1 MAGRQRTTFAK
12 LQKERAR
19 QEKQAAKR
27 ARRQGLVDPTAPAD
41 IEGEPMFTDEFGVQ
55 HFANGT
61 PTGELTSDSADD
73 TDAAATAPAE
83 SVPESPANP

>member
-27 ARRQGLVDPTAPAD
+27 ARRQGLVDPTRPAD

-55 HFANGT
+55 HYANGT
-61 PTGELTSDSADD
+61 PTGELTGDPADD
-73 TDAAATAPAE
+73 PEAAAAAPE
-83 SVPESPANP
+83 SAPESPANP

>member
-27 ARRQGLVDPTAPAD
+27 ARRQGLVDPTRPAD

-55 HFANGT
+55 HYANGT
-61 PTGELTSDSADD
+61 PTGDPADEP
-73 TDAAATAPAE
+73 DAAATAAEPSATEPPAT
-83 SVPESPANP
+83 A